1 MACWLMAVTT
11 LSGTLLIW
19 SSSEV
24 EAERTLLGPIAST
37 VVVISG
43 ISLLTWAVV
52 ATALAHRLKRAILLA
67 TAVVTSVS
75 AGWLVVVAIGAW
87 ATNAA
92 VSTLVTFAC
101 VLTLPIILSV
111 TRAESLD
118 RNARNQTGEPR

>member
-1 MACWLMAVTT
+1 MAVTT